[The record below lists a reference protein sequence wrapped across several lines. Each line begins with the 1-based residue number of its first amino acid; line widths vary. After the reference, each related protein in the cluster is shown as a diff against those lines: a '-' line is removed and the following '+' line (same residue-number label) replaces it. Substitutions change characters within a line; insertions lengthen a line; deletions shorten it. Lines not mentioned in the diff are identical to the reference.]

1 MPVTMITSQLVSIR
15 DVSHLLGLIVSAF
28 PAAEF
33 GPLYY
38 RSIEIERNR
47 ALQISKGD
55 YDSKTSLS
63 AEAKSDIIWWRDNV
77 ATCQAA
83 VFRSD
88 ST

>member
-1 MPVTMITSQLVSIR
+1 MITSHLVSIR

-47 ALQISKGD
+47 AL
-55 YDSKTSLS
+55 
-63 AEAKSDIIWWRDNV
+63 
-77 ATCQAA
+77 
-83 VFRSD
+83 
-88 ST
+88 